1 MNVSIGLLAK
11 KVWLRQLLLLFI
23 TVSLVAWFDWLLA
36 KSILIGG
43 LLFLLPS
50 IYFGLMTFRLNSD
63 NLPRLALHNL
73 YRGEVGKF
81 MLTSMG
87 FAVAFVMFKP
97 LDIIALFSSF
107 ILMML
112 INLVMLSCLN
122 EL

>member
-1 MNVSIGLLAK
+1 MNISLLAK
-11 KVWLRQLLLLFI
+11 KIWLRQFLLLFI
-23 TVSLVAWFDWLLA
+23 TVSFVAWFDWLFA

-50 IYFGLMTFRLNSD
+50 IYFGLMAFRLKSD
-63 NLPRLALHNL
+63 KLPKLALHNM
-73 YRGEVGKF
+73 YRGEAGKF

-97 LDIIALFSSF
+97 LNVVVLFSSF
-107 ILMML
+107 VVMML
-112 INLVMLSCLN
+112 INLVMLSRLS